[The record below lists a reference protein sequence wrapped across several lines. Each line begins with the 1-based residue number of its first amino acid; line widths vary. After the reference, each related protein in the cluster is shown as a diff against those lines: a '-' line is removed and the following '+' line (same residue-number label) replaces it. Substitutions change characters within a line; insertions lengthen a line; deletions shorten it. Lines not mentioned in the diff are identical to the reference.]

1 MSPIELSWTAK
12 KVQTPKHITSSGLF
26 KIKLCVKAICYDW
39 ISTCF
44 NVQWSKDYNCS
55 IRSKT
60 IFWTKKKI
68 LTHNTFCSSLSNVK
82 KSHFTFIFN
91 REDTGV
97 TGDREITSIERLE
110 RTYFSVAYIHFY
122 ISLMHI
128 CHIFKSCYFGKTS
141 YFRCLSQTFL
151 NQCTDKYDRIFS
163 LLLSKFCL
171 NASLICLFVC
181 RVHKTANLNQ

>member
-1 MSPIELSWTAK
+1 MVIQKL
-12 KVQTPKHITSSGLF
+12 L
-26 KIKLCVKAICYDW
+26 LCVKAICCDW
-39 ISTCF
+39 ISACF
-44 NVQWSKDYNCS
+44 NVQCSKDYDC
-55 IRSKT
+55 SKT
-60 IFWTKKKI
+60 IFWAKKKI
-68 LTHNTFCSSLSNVK
+68 LTHNTFCSSPSNVK
-82 KSHFTFIFN
+82 KSHFTFTFN

-141 YFRCLSQTFL
+141 YFRYLSQTFL
-151 NQCTDKYDRIFS
+151 NQCTDKYDLIFS

-171 NASLICLFVC
+171 NASLICLTSSLC